1 MIFAVRVTLGREE
14 TVMEKIAEATRR
26 FGYKVFSVF
35 LPKDVKGY
43 IFVEAESMDDIRI
56 AIRGINNAR
65 GVVGRPVS
73 IGEVEKFLEAKP
85 VEIKIGKGDLV
96 EIVSNPFRG
105 EKAKVIRIDPIKR
118 EVTVEMVEA
127 AVPIPMTLPIE
138 AVRLIKSGG

>member
-14 TVMEKIAEATRR
+14 AVMDKIAQATKR
-26 FGYKVFSVF
+26 FGYNVFSTF
-35 LPKDVKGY
+35 LPKDVRGY
-43 IFVEAESMDDIRI
+43 IFIEAENMDDVRI

-65 GVVGRPVS
+65 GVVDRPVDLK
-73 IGEVEKFLEAKP
+73 EVEKFLEAKP
-85 VEIKIGKGDLV
+85 IEIKIGKGDLV

-105 EKAKVIRIDPIKR
+105 EKAKVIRIDPVKR

>member
-14 TVMEKIAEATRR
+14 TVMDKVTQATKR
-26 FGYKVFSVF
+26 FGYKVYSTF
-35 LPKDVKGY
+35 LPKDVRGY
-43 IFVEAESMDDIRI
+43 IFIEAESMDDIRI

-65 GVVGRPVS
+65 GVVERPVD
-73 IGEVEKFLEAKP
+73 IKEVEKFLEAKP
-85 VEIKIGKGDLV
+85 IEIKISKGDLV

-105 EKAKVIRIDPIKR
+105 EKAKVIRIDPVKR

-138 AVRLIKSGG
+138 AVRLIRSGG

>member
-14 TVMEKIAEATRR
+14 TVMEKIAQATKR
-26 FGYKVFSVF
+26 FGYKVFSTFV
-35 LPKDVKGY
+35 PKDVRGY
-43 IFVEAESMDDIRI
+43 IFIEAESMDDVRI

-65 GVVGRPVS
+65 GVVDRPVD
-73 IGEVEKFLEAKP
+73 IKEVEKFLEAKP
-85 VEIKIGKGDLV
+85 IEIKISKGDLV

-105 EKAKVIRIDPIKR
+105 EKAKVIRIDPVKR

>member
-65 GVVGRPVS
+65 GVVDRPVS

-85 VEIKIGKGDLV
+85 VEIKISKGDLV

>member
-14 TVMEKIAEATRR
+14 TVMEKIAQATKR
-26 FGYKVFSVF
+26 FSYKVFSTFV
-35 LPKDVKGY
+35 PKDVRGY
-43 IFVEAESMDDIRI
+43 IFVEAESMDDVRI

-65 GVVGRPVS
+65 GVVDRPVN
-73 IGEVEKFLEAKP
+73 IKEVEKFLEAKP
-85 VEIKIGKGDLV
+85 IEIKIGKGDLV

-105 EKAKVIRIDPIKR
+105 EKAKVIRIDPVKR